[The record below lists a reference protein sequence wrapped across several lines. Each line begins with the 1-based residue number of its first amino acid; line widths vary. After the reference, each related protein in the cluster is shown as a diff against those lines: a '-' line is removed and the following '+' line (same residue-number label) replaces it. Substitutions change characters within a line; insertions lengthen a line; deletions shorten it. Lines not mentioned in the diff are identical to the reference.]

1 MIKKFNRILDC
12 TLRDGGYYTD
22 WNFSSDFVE
31 KYLLTIKT
39 LPISNIEIGYI
50 SDNKD
55 KLGPFYHLDE
65 TIIKNVRSKIRKDQ
79 KLFAMINFKEI
90 KNSIHLCKLLNKK
103 TKYLDGIR
111 FAIDPKN
118 IINFDKLVTQSK
130 IKNLDLNLN
139 LMYLSEWYN
148 NDKLIKD
155 IFQNLPKNIKILSF
169 VDSYGAMDPIQIKL
183 FFEKIKKKF
192 PQLYLYGCHF
202 HNNCGLALAN
212 SITAMNINCS
222 VVDTTFTGMG
232 RGAGNAETELLLAF
246 DKSKRKLIKGF
257 SLNNFIEIM
266 KNLKVKYGWGS
277 SFAYALAAK
286 NGYSQGK
293 MMNLLQKRRLDPATA
308 LEVLSAPKENKV
320 FFKNFKILN
329 KKVNSKNPPILIGG
343 GDNQKKYG
351 NFLYEKIS
359 KKNILIFSSLRSLIN
374 YSNLK
379 KSNKNCK
386 ILICS
391 GNDLEKYTPIFIKSL
406 LKKIDFIVAEENFI
420 KNISNLFP
428 TKNIILSN
436 TIAKNPLLIAGL
448 MIRKIKIKVLYLAF
462 FDGNPKNE
470 QETIIMNETL
480 ESLKKLS
487 KNSTKFFSI
496 TENFFN
502 IPYVNPWLND

>member
-1 MIKKFNRILDC
+1 
-12 TLRDGGYYTD
+12 
-22 WNFSSDFVE
+22 
-31 KYLLTIKT
+31 
-39 LPISNIEIGYI
+39 
-50 SDNKD
+50 
-55 KLGPFYHLDE
+55 
-65 TIIKNVRSKIRKDQ
+65 
-79 KLFAMINFKEI
+79 
-90 KNSIHLCKLLNKK
+90 
-103 TKYLDGIR
+103 
-111 FAIDPKN
+111 
-118 IINFDKLVTQSK
+118 
-130 IKNLDLNLN
+130 
-139 LMYLSEWYN
+139 
-148 NDKLIKD
+148 
-155 IFQNLPKNIKILSF
+155 
-169 VDSYGAMDPIQIKL
+169 
-183 FFEKIKKKF
+183 
-192 PQLYLYGCHF
+192 
-202 HNNCGLALAN
+202 
-212 SITAMNINCS
+212 MNINCS

-266 KNLKVKYGWGS
+266 KTLKVKYGWGS

-351 NFLYEKIS
+351 NFLYDRIS

-379 KSNKNCK
+379 KNNKNCK

-391 GNDLEKYTPIFIKSL
+391 GNDLEKYTPLLIKSL

-420 KNISNLFP
+420 KNLSNLFP

-448 MIRKIKIKVLYLAF
+448 MIRKIKINNLYLAF

-470 QETIIMNETL
+470 QESIIMNETL

-487 KNSTKFFSI
+487 KNSIKFFSI

-502 IPYVNPWLND
+502 IPYENPWLND